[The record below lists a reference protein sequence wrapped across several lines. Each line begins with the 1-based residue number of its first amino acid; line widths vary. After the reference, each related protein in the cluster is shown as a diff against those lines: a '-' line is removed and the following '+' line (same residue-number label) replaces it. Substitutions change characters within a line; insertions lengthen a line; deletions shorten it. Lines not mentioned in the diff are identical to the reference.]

1 MAKKHNDTVEKALES
16 GDNPS
21 PEESQ
26 EIAQEARNIYEA
38 LAMDDEES
46 DDLVEIPSG
55 EDEEPAAQ
63 ATEEEV
69 EEPLVEETPQPSSK
83 KGEDPQPVAP
93 QKPEAPVQPSAE
105 QIKQREEEAA
115 ARRLKLAEDLEKNFS
130 GMLTEEDRDA
140 LMTEPEK
147 VLPRLMA
154 QASLHT
160 LEQFRQ
166 TMGQE
171 LPQHLNRLT
180 AEQKAAQELEE
191 KFYSRW
197 PKLRDADKGTVER
210 VVKGYVA
217 SAAQGVTPEQVIEE
231 AGAMAMVA
239 LRIPVEESV
248 PQKTVQPQKSQ
259 PFTPAAPGGTV
270 QRKVGALPAR
280 NAFETLAEEFLEEDL
295 S

>member
-1 MAKKHNDTVEKALES
+1 MAKKHNETVEKALES

-26 EIAQEARNIYEA
+26 EIAQEAKNIYEA
-38 LAMDDEES
+38 LALDDEQD

-93 QKPEAPVQPSAE
+93 QRPEAPVQPSAE

-197 PKLRDADKGTVER
+197 PKLREADKGTVER

-239 LRIPVEESV
+239 LRIPVEESA
-248 PQKTVQPQKSQ
+248 PQKNVQPQKSQ

-270 QRKVGALPAR
+270 QRKVGAPPAR